1 MHADEAYKTVC
12 IYFACVL
19 DSVSMTLS
27 LPETSTSLLQRLGR
41 QEPKAWEDFATKYI
55 WVMRRSLRSWSIA
68 PEDVEDVLQDSC
80 LRVFRNI
87 HKYEHQGQG
96 SFRAWLK
103 EISRSCWLQAIR
115 KSAYRA
121 RSQNKVLELSHYLAE
136 ETLSKID
143 MQIELL
149 IEQEL
154 FDFALARTRQYFN
167 DQTWNAYRLAA
178 MEQLPNKEV
187 ADLLGIT
194 MKLAQKSKERFE
206 QKLNQEIQDLRN
218 LH

>member
-1 MHADEAYKTVC
+1 
-12 IYFACVL
+12 
-19 DSVSMTLS
+19 
-27 LPETSTSLLQRLGR
+27 
-41 QEPKAWEDFATKYI
+41 
-55 WVMRRSLRSWSIA
+55 
-68 PEDVEDVLQDSC
+68 
-80 LRVFRNI
+80 
-87 HKYEHQGQG
+87 
-96 SFRAWLK
+96 
-103 EISRSCWLQAIR
+103 
-115 KSAYRA
+115 
-121 RSQNKVLELSHYLAE
+121 
-136 ETLSKID
+136 